1 MTKGLKVQAQ
11 EIKGDLNYIQIMN
24 SWLLVLK
31 HAQVSGLGKTK
42 YDKKLKNKHPTVTC
56 MQYLLFLGNSA
67 VMWNSRHMKED

>member
-42 YDKKLKNKHPTVTC
+42 
-56 MQYLLFLGNSA
+56 
-67 VMWNSRHMKED
+67 